1 MEKSLIQI
9 NVTKRLMTANGEKT
23 LTVQLEVN
31 QGERMALFGV
41 SGVGKTTILR
51 MLAGLMK
58 PDSGRIVVDGIV
70 WFDAQKRINLPP
82 QQRQIGFMFQD
93 YALFPSMTVYENLA
107 FAQRKPNP
115 AQINELLAAFG
126 LNALQHHKT
135 TKLSG
140 GQKQRVALARALASQ
155 PKLLLLDEP
164 LSAVD
169 ASMRQS
175 LQEVIL
181 QTHHLHQTTTLMVSH
196 DLSEVFRVATKVAL
210 IEDHCVKAVG
220 SPDEVFLDFRVSGKF
235 QVVGQIVR
243 IEPKD
248 AMFLVTVVTGTNQI
262 VKVIAFDSDLI
273 NMKLGDKV
281 MVYTKAFNPIIM
293 PIQMT

>member
-1 MEKSLIQI
+1 MEKSLIQM
-9 NVTKRLMTANGEKT
+9 NVTKRLMTANGEMM
-23 LTVQLEVN
+23 LSAQLEVI

-58 PDSGRIVVDGIV
+58 PDSGRIVVDGVV
-70 WFDAQKRINLPP
+70 WFDAAKRINLQS

-107 FAQRKPNP
+107 FAQRKSNP
-115 AQINELLAAFG
+115 GQISELLVAFG
-126 LNALQHHKT
+126 LEALQYHKT

-181 QTHHLHQTTTLMVSH
+181 KTHHLHQTTTLMVSH

-220 SPDEVFLDFRVSGKF
+220 TPDEVFLDFRVSGKF

-243 IEPKD
+243 IEPQD

-273 NMKLGDKV
+273 SMKLGDKV

-293 PIQMT
+293 PIQMG

>member
-1 MEKSLIQI
+1 MEKSLIQMD
-9 NVTKRLMTANGEKT
+9 VTKRLMTANGEMT
-23 LTVQLEVN
+23 LSAQLEVA

-58 PDSGRIVVDGIV
+58 PDSGRIVVDGVV
-70 WFDAQKRINLPP
+70 WFDAAKRINLQP

-107 FAQRKPNP
+107 FAQRNSNS
-115 AQINELLAAFG
+115 AQIAELLIAFG
-126 LNALQHHKT
+126 LEALQHHKT

-181 QTHHLHQTTTLMVSH
+181 KTHHLHQTTTLMVSH

-220 SPDEVFLDFRVSGKF
+220 TPDEVFLDFRVSGKF

-243 IEPKD
+243 IEPQD

-273 NMKLGDKV
+273 HMKLGDKV

-293 PIQMT
+293 PIQMS

>member
-9 NVTKRLMTANGEKT
+9 DVTKRLMTANGEMT
-23 LTVQLEVN
+23 LSVQLEVN
-31 QGERMALFGV
+31 AGDRMALFGV

-58 PDSGRIVVDGIV
+58 PDSGRIVVDGVV
-70 WFDAQKRINLPP
+70 WFDAQKRINLQS
-82 QQRQIGFMFQD
+82 QQRHIGFMFQN

-107 FAQRKPNP
+107 FAQRKSNP
-115 AQINELLAAFG
+115 SQISELLAAFG
-126 LNALQHHKT
+126 LEALQHHKT

-155 PKLLLLDEP
+155 PQLLLLDEP
-164 LSAVD
+164 LSALD

-181 QTHHLHQTTTLMVSH
+181 NAHHRFQTTTLMVSH

-210 IEDHCVKAVG
+210 IEDHCVKSVG
-220 SPDEVFLDFRVSGKF
+220 TPDEVFLDFRVSGKF

-243 IEPKD
+243 IEPQD
-248 AMFLVTVVTGTNQI
+248 SMFLVTVVTGTNQI

-293 PIQMT
+293 PIQKG

>member
-9 NVTKRLMTANGEKT
+9 NVTKRLMTANGEMT

-58 PDSGRIVVDGIV
+58 PDSGRIVVDGVV
-70 WFDAQKRINLPP
+70 WFDAQKRINLLP

-107 FAQRKPNP
+107 FAQRKHNP
-115 AQINELLAAFG
+115 SQINELLAVFG
-126 LNALQHHKT
+126 LDALQHHKT

-181 QTHHLHQTTTLMVSH
+181 KTHHLHQTTTLMVSH

-220 SPDEVFLDFRVSGKF
+220 TPDEVFLDFRVSGKF

-243 IEPKD
+243 IEPQD

-262 VKVIAFDSDLI
+262 VKVITFDSDLI

-293 PIQMT
+293 PIQMA